1 MISIVNAQLIN
12 KFVDEHFNTQED
24 SGKLLKA
31 IYGAYLFQRQCK
43 AMNDV
48 AKELAK
54 VFDGLREALL
64 THDITL
70 IIDRRDYQ
78 TEKKVKN
85 D

>member
-1 MISIVNAQLIN
+1 MINAQLVK
-12 KFVDEHFNTQED
+12 KFVDEHSNTQED
-24 SGKLLKA
+24 FGNLLKA
-31 IYGAYLFQRQCK
+31 IYGVYLFQRQCK

-48 AKELAK
+48 AKVLAE

-78 TEKKVKN
+78 TE
-85 D
+85 